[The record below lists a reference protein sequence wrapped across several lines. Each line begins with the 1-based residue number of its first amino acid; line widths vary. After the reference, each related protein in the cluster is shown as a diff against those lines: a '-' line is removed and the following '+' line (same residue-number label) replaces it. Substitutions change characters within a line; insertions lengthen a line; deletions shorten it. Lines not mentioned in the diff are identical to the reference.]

1 MVSRPVDGRQ
11 MKETD
16 KQDARNFWM
25 LATSK
30 GEATAEFR
38 FRQLTLFPSLS

>member
-1 MVSRPVDGRQ
+1 MVNRSVDGRQ
-11 MKETD
+11 MKDAD
-16 KQDARNFWM
+16 KQDACNFWI

-38 FRQLTLFPSLS
+38 FRQLTLFPSLT